1 MISRPDFQLKAKIST
16 LLFPIANKL
25 WLQSL
30 KQQKRRK
37 AHHLKMVNLQ
47 MNDEEETITIQDFE
61 KLQKALNSL
70 TKECQQVLRAF
81 YYKNLPF
88 KQIEKEMGYSSGF
101 GRLKRK
107 RCVNALKKQFLQP
120 S

>member
-1 MISRPDFQLKAKIST
+1 MNDPQLLAQLRQGDKQAYKEIYQQAFPMIKKWVLRNSGSIDDAHDMFQEALIVLLKMISRPDFQLKAKIST

-47 MNDEEETITIQDFE
+47 TVSYTH
-61 KLQKALNSL
+61 L
-70 TKECQQVLRAF
+70 T
-81 YYKNLPF
+81 LPTTP
-88 KQIEKEMGYSSGF
+88 Y
-101 GRLKRK
+101 
-107 RCVNALKKQFLQP
+107 V
-120 S
+120 